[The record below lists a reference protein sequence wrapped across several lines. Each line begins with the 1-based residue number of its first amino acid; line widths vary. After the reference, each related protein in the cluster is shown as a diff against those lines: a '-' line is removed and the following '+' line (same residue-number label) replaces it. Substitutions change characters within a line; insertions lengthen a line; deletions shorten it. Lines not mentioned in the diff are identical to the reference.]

1 MTFGALDPLLAV
13 SNGEVILIVVLAA
26 VPVAAIAFAVGSGN
40 AFRQIGK
47 GQFGVEFDDDL
58 PQKARDSDAESTSP
72 QQREQE
78 IRQLLEAKA
87 YRQSARG
94 EAELDVDSELGRLLE
109 EAPASPGS
117 EDPAL
122 REEVRQLVLA
132 RNARRLRQ
140 GKDPLDV
147 EDEVA
152 RQLRELENLGQ

>member
-1 MTFGALDPLLAV
+1 MAFLALDPTFAV

-47 GQFGVEFDDDL
+47 GQFSVEFDDDL
-58 PQKARDSDAESTSP
+58 PRKSRDSDAESTSP
-72 QQREQE
+72 QMREQE

-94 EAELDVDSELGRLLE
+94 ETSLDVDSELGRLLE
-109 EAPASPGS
+109 EAQARPAAD
-117 EDPAL
+117 DPAL

-140 GKDPLDV
+140 GKQPL
-147 EDEVA
+147 EIEAEVQ
-152 RQLRELENLGQ
+152 RQLDELENLGQ

>member
-1 MTFGALDPLLAV
+1 MAFGALDPLLAV
-13 SNGEVILIVVLAA
+13 SNGEVILIVVLATI
-26 VPVAAIAFAVGSGN
+26 PIAAIAFAVGSGN

-47 GQFGVEFDDDL
+47 GQFSVEFDDDL
-58 PQKARDSDAESTSP
+58 PQKVSDSDAEPTSP
-72 QQREQE
+72 KQREQE

-87 YRQSARG
+87 YRQAARG
-94 EAELDVDSELGRLLE
+94 EAALNVESELDRLLE

-117 EDPAL
+117 DDPAL

-147 EDEVA
+147 ETEVT